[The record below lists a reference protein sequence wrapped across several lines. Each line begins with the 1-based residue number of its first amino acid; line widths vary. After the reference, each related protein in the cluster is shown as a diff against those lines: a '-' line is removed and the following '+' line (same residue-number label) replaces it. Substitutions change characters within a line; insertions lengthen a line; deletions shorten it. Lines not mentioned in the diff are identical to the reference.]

1 MARLS
6 FVLGAA
12 WRDLRRTGA
21 AGIAAVLLVALAVV
35 AVGATLLGGLA
46 LSRLVAG
53 WRAEL
58 RIVAVLGGAGA
69 ANGAS
74 SVVPAARAL
83 PGAATVRYVS
93 GREALGDLREYLA
106 TAGLDGDGLERLPR
120 NPLPARLVVTPAH
133 DVPAAGL
140 SELVAALRRL
150 PGVETVQAAVG
161 WVEPVE
167 RLQRG
172 LARGGLGLGGLLG
185 LVALAAVAGATVL
198 ARDRRREETAI
209 LRQAGAPEWTLRAPL
224 VLQAMTLGAAGA
236 ALGVAALVALSET
249 AAPWTGAWLRD
260 TLGLVSL
267 PALDGELG
275 RALLGGGL
283 ALGLLGGLTGG
294 RP

>member
-6 FVLGAA
+6 FVLGSA

-21 AGIAAVLLVALAVV
+21 AGIAAVLLVALAVL
-35 AVGATLLGGLA
+35 ATGATQLGGQA

-58 RIVAVLGGAGA
+58 RIVVVLDDAGA
-69 ANGAS
+69 TDGAS
-74 SVVPAARAL
+74 SLLPAARAL
-83 PGAATVRYVS
+83 PGAAVVRHVPA
-93 GREALGDLREYLA
+93 REALGELRRYLA
-106 TAGLDGDGLERLPR
+106 AAGLDGDGLERLPL
-120 NPLPARLVVTPAH
+120 NPVPGRLVVTPAPG
-133 DVPAAGL
+133 VPAAGL
-140 SELVAALRRL
+140 NELVTALRRL

-167 RLQRG
+167 RLQRA

-185 LVALAAVAGATVL
+185 VTALAAVAGATGL
-198 ARDRRREETAI
+198 ARHRRREETAV

-224 VLQAMTLGAAGA
+224 VLQAMTLAAAGA

-249 AAPWTGAWLRD
+249 AAPWTAAWLRG
-260 TLGLVSL
+260 TLGLAVL
-267 PALDGELG
+267 PALPASLG
-275 RALLGGGL
+275 AALGGGGL